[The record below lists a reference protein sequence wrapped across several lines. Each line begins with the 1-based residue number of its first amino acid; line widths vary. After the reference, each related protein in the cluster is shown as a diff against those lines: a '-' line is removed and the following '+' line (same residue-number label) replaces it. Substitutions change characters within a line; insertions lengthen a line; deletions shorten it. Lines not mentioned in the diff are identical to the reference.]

1 MRLLLLVAALLGML
15 PQHAAMSHGGDHCMA
30 PGPAASHA
38 GAPMGQGPD
47 GHDEDCPH
55 WPQGSGYRILV
66 EGEPHARIDY
76 SVSSDRG
83 DHNHAG
89 CLATA
94 MAVVNAIPAV
104 VAAEPGVHTMLDL
117 PVHTAAVRR

>member
-38 GAPMGQGPD
+38 GAPMGQGHD

-55 WPQGSGYRILV
+55 CPPAQCAIQAHCAQFGT
-66 EGEPHARIDY
+66 PHVMVGRMATTFAPDARTGAREAATHW
-76 SVSSDRG
+76 SSRS
-83 DHNHAG
+83 HA
-89 CLATA
+89 
-94 MAVVNAIPAV
+94 P
-104 VAAEPGVHTMLDL
+104 
-117 PVHTAAVRR
+117 PVPPPLTSLT